1 MPFGSSLDIEMTEKT
16 ESKHF
21 QQHLE
26 LIEACKKN
34 DTKAQIQVYS
44 FYCKAMFNVCLRLVK
59 NPVEAEDLM
68 QEAFISAFE
77 KLDQYRAEVSFGAWL
92 KKIVINKCI
101 DFLKKKKIQFV
112 ELDEVKGLEEDI
124 EPDKLE
130 GLTREIEKIKTE
142 INLLPDGYRT
152 VLNLFLFEGYDHDE
166 IAQILGI
173 TASTSRSQYARAKAI
188 LYKKL
193 KEQHHE

>member
-1 MPFGSSLDIEMTEKT
+1 MTEKT
-16 ESKHF
+16 ESQHF

-26 LIEACKKN
+26 LIEACRKN
-34 DTKAQIQVYS
+34 DTKAQIEVYR

-59 NPVEAEDLM
+59 NSVEAEDLM

-112 ELDEVKGLEEDI
+112 ELDEANRLEEDI
-124 EPDKLE
+124 EPDNLE

-152 VLNLFLFEGYDHDE
+152 VLNLFVFEGYDHDE

-173 TASTSRSQYARAKAI
+173 AASTSRSQYARAKAI

>member
-1 MPFGSSLDIEMTEKT
+1 MTEKKDYT
-16 ESKHF
+16 HF
-21 QQHLE
+21 EQHLE
-26 LIEACKKN
+26 LIEACRKN
-34 DTKAQIQVYS
+34 DTKAQINLYRL
-44 FYCKAMFNVCLRLVK
+44 YCKAMFNVCLRLVK

-77 KLDQYRAEVSFGAWL
+77 KLDQFRAEVSFGAWL

-112 ELDEVKGLEEDI
+112 ELDEARGLENDVETVSVED
-124 EPDKLE
+124 
-130 GLTREIEKIKTE
+130 LTKDIEKIKTQ

-188 LYKKL
+188 LCKKL